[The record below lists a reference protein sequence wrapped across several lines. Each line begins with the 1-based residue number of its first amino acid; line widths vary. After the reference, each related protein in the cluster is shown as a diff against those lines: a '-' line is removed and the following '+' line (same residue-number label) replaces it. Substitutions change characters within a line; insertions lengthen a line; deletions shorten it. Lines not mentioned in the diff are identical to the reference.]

1 MFQFNTEDELRE
13 FVYNNI
19 ITTTEAIQ
27 ILGCSRQYIN
37 KLVLEKKLIP
47 IKKISN
53 VTLFLKSD
61 VEARLK

>member
-1 MFQFNTEDELRE
+1 MFQFNTEDELRN
-13 FVYNNI
+13 FIQDNV

-37 KLVLEKKLIP
+37 KLVSENKLIP

-53 VTLFLKSD
+53 VTLFFKSD
-61 VEARLK
+61 VKARLK

>member
-19 ITTTEAIQ
+19 ITTTETIQ